1 MATVTYLDESYSC
14 ATALKGS
21 DYVHLLDSNGEMIAA
36 FDGVKDF
43 SGFSITEGDW
53 TSPTDDHNCYVAV
66 VKDDGSMGKGGH
78 KCSDI
83 LTGTV
88 GIANGGT
95 GATTAAAART
105 NLGALA
111 ADGNA
116 VSATKLETAR
126 TVRTNLA
133 STSTASFNG
142 TANITPGVTGTL
154 PVANGGTGN
163 TIGAAS
169 ALGSDVLKV
178 IVTTVTTEEIKA
190 GGYISQ
196 KTVTAAQ
203 ENGYTLLYPLN
214 VQSDSSYTLV
224 YALWLTGTKFGYSV
238 RNLSEKA
245 VTPTL
250 SIRGL
255 YVKTS

>member
-1 MATVTYLDESYSC
+1 MATVTHLGVDYLC
-14 ATALKGS
+14 AAAIKGD
-21 DYVHLLDSNGEMIAA
+21 DYIHLLNKDGEMTVT
-36 FDGVKDF
+36 FDGITDF
-43 SGFSITEGDW
+43 SGFSITDGDW
-53 TSPTDDHNCYVAV
+53 TSPTADHDCYVAV
-66 VKDDGSMGKGGH
+66 VKDDGMMGKGGH
-78 KCSDI
+78 KCSDL
-83 LTGTV
+83 LT
-88 GIANGGT
+88 IT
-95 GATTAAAART
+95 GTAAA
-105 NLGALA
+105 
-111 ADGNA
+111 
-116 VSATKLETAR
+116 ATKLETAR

-154 PVANGGTGN
+154 PIANGGTGN

-178 IVTTVTTEEIKA
+178 VVTTVKTAEIA
-190 GGYISQ
+190 ANGYLSQ
-196 KTVTAAQ
+196 QSVAAEQ
-203 ENGYTLLYPLN
+203 VSGYTLLYPLN

-224 YALWLTGTKFGYSV
+224 YALWLNGTKFGYSL
-238 RNLSEKA
+238 RNLADKA

>member
-1 MATVTYLDESYSC
+1 MATVTYLNEAYDC

-83 LTGTV
+83 LTT
-88 GIANGGT
+88 T
-95 GATTAAAART
+95 GTAAAA
-105 NLGALA
+105 A
-111 ADGNA
+111 
-116 VSATKLETAR
+116 KLETAR

-154 PVANGGTGN
+154 PITNGGTGN

-178 IVTTVTTEEIKA
+178 VVTTVKTAEIEA
-190 GGYISQ
+190 NGYLSQ
-196 KTVTAAQ
+196 QSVSAQ
-203 ENGYTLLYPLN
+203 QVSGYTLIYPLN

-224 YALWLTGTKFGYSV
+224 YALWLNGTKFGYSL